1 MVRYTY
7 INLMNVMKKSKKL
20 LNEAFNW
27 GVRSKKNPKTGGR
40 YFVAY
45 IDGDTSE
52 NVYPY
57 RQELAKRGAKWN
69 AADRCWYI
77 ALPEEPQRRQE
88 FIDTKVKPIIEYLK
102 SVEKNGTQ
110 DIDSELQGIIAKI
123 DELIQKIDDA
133 KVEGGTEEVNT
144 TMDPTDIK
152 QRLQNFKE
160 ELLASFKDE
169 GWKEKM
175 LPIIKFRKAQGVKF
189 SLLNSILIM
198 MQDPEATMV
207 KSRGNWAKA
216 NKEVKDNAPVIYGWR
231 PNGTLLFPTAKD
243 RQLAKEDWLRK
254 NRKNEATLSVGERE
268 QLNRFIFQLDESK
281 PVFFTLAPIW
291 YDVRF
296 TKQMDGTEDLIGS
309 NDIDIEWFDGKTPE
323 NEKTIRLYDA
333 MIQVIQDSN
342 ITLTYGDS
350 ESLGTARGVS
360 KSGEITVLKDS
371 PKDVGSVSTL
381 IHEFSHEL
389 LHQRYL
395 SQNDKTG
402 LGDFFIGT
410 SEGRGKVEQ
419 QAEISAWIVM
429 RNFGFNMKAARNYVG
444 CWGGND
450 ENCVKVFDTVAN
462 VATYII
468 QALEG
473 ALHKG
478 VNEQRFIVENVI
490 TGEDI
495 AALLGGKAQEA
506 YKKGKLQLQQQEIT
520 ENFNSFYS
528 RMEKSGK
535 DMITENM
542 FRY

>member
-1 MVRYTY
+1 MAKR
-7 INLMNVMKKSKKL
+7 II
-20 LNEAFNW
+20 NEAFKW

-45 IDGDTSE
+45 IDTETSE
-52 NVYPY
+52 SAYPY

-69 AADRCWYI
+69 ATDKCWYI
-77 ALPEEPQRRQE
+77 ALPEDPQRRQE
-88 FIDTKVKPIIEYLK
+88 YIDTKVKPLVKYLK
-102 SVEKNGTQ
+102 GVEKNGER
-110 DIDSELQGIIAKI
+110 DVDEELQYIISKI
-123 DELIQKIDDA
+123 DELIQKIEDDT
-133 KVEGGTEEVNT
+133 VTGETEEVNT
-144 TMDPTDIK
+144 AMDPTDIK

-175 LPIIKFRKAQGVKF
+175 MPIIKFRKAQGAKF

-231 PNGTLLFPTAKD
+231 PNGTLLFPTAQE
-243 RQLAKEDWLRK
+243 RAMAKEDWLRK
-254 NRKNEATLSVGERE
+254 NRKSENTLSVGERE
-268 QLNRFIFQLDESK
+268 ILNRYLYQLDESK
-281 PVFFTLAPIW
+281 PIYFNLAPIW
-291 YDVRF
+291 YDIRF
-296 TKQMDGTEDLIGS
+296 TKQMEGTEDVVGN
-309 NDIDIEWFDGKTPE
+309 NDIDVEWFDSKTPE
-323 NEKTIRLYDA
+323 TEKTAKLYDA
-333 MIQVIQDSN
+333 IIQVIKDSDIN
-342 ITLTYGDS
+342 LTFGDS
-350 ESLGTARGVS
+350 SSLGSARGVS
-360 KSGEITVLKDS
+360 KSGEIMVLKDA

-381 IHEFSHEL
+381 VHEFSHEL

-410 SEGRGKVEQ
+410 SEGRAMVEQ

-444 CWGGND
+444 CWGGSD

-468 QALEG
+468 QSLEKQING
-473 ALHKG
+473 S
-478 VNEQRFIVENVI
+478 VNEGRFIVENVV

-495 AALLGGKAQEA
+495 AMLLGGEAKEA
-506 YKKGKLQLQQQEIT
+506 YKKGKLGLQQKEIT
-520 ENFNSFYS
+520 EGFNSFVS
-528 RMEKSGK
+528 RMDKSGK
-535 DMITENM
+535 DCVTENM
-542 FRY
+542 FKF

>member
-1 MVRYTY
+1 
-7 INLMNVMKKSKKL
+7 MKNKQRI
-20 LNEAFNW
+20 NEAFNW

-45 IDGDTSE
+45 IDTDNSE
-52 NVYPY
+52 SAYPY

-69 AADRCWYI
+69 NVDKCWYI
-77 ALPEEPQRRQE
+77 ALPEEPERRQE
-88 FIDTKVKPIIEYLK
+88 YIDTKVKPIIEYLK
-102 SVEKNGTQ
+102 SVEKEGTK
-110 DIDSELQGIIAKI
+110 DTDTELQGIIAKI

-133 KVEGGTEEVNT
+133 TVKGDTEEVNT
-144 TMDPTDIK
+144 AMDPTDIK

-169 GWKEKM
+169 GWKAKM
-175 LPIIKFRKAQGVKF
+175 MPIIKFRKAQGARF

-198 MQDPEATMV
+198 MQDPDATMV
-207 KSRGNWAKA
+207 KSKGNWAKA
-216 NKEVKDNAPVIYGWR
+216 NKTVKDNAPVIYGWR

-243 RQLAKEDWLRK
+243 RRIAKEDWLRR

-268 QLNRFIFQLDESK
+268 LLNRYIYQLDESK

-291 YDVRF
+291 YDIRF
-296 TKQMDGTEDLIGS
+296 TTQTEGTEDLVGT
-309 NDIDIEWFDGKTPE
+309 NDVDFEWFDGKTPE
-323 NEKTIRLYDA
+323 SEKTAKLYDG
-333 MIQVIQDSN
+333 MIKVIQDSN
-342 ITLTYGDS
+342 IKLTYGDS
-350 ESLGTARGVS
+350 NELGSARGVS
-360 KSGEITVLKDS
+360 KSGEIMVLRDS

-381 IHEFSHEL
+381 VHEFSHEL
-389 LHQRYL
+389 LHQKYL

-410 SEGRGKVEQ
+410 TEGRGMVEQ

-444 CWGGND
+444 CWGGSD

-468 QALEG
+468 QSLETY
-473 ALHKG
+473 LNKG
-478 VNEQRFIVENVI
+478 VNEQRDLNESVI
-490 TGEDI
+490 TGEEI
-495 AALLGGKAQEA
+495 AMLLGGDAEKS
-506 YKKGKLQLQQQEIT
+506 YKKGKLEIQQKEIT
-520 ENFNSFYS
+520 ENFNSFFS

-535 DMITENM
+535 DYATDNM
-542 FRY
+542 FKL